1 MTAKEDARLLGRHPE
16 FSRQSNREGGI
27 GFPAVAQL
35 ALEIKKW
42 VDPSDLV
49 DVPQFLQQGKHQLP
63 MGRYIRNKL
72 RVALGLKE
80 GAPDEVLRQAWA
92 EQVLPV
98 LKMAKASSASPSL
111 RSAFRAQNQAYA
123 DSLALKMSIHEKG
136 KL

>member
-1 MTAKEDARLLGRHPE
+1 MTKKEDARLAGRHPE
-16 FSRQSNREGGI
+16 FSRQSRRPGVGA
-27 GFPAVAQL
+27 PAVADL
-35 ALEIKKW
+35 ALEIEKW
-42 VDPSDLV
+42 VTPTDLV
-49 DVPQFLQQGKHQLP
+49 DVPMAVLHGKSPLP
-63 MGRYIRNKL
+63 LGRFMRNKL
-72 RVALGLKE
+72 RLSLGLPE